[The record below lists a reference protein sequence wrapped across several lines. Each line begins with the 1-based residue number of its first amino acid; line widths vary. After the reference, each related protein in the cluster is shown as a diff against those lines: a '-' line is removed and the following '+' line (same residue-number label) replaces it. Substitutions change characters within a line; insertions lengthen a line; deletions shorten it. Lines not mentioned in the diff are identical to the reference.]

1 MTRLRTRGAP
11 AANSAPVDEEI
22 ALAESRVRQ
31 GIRRRSQLILATQ
44 IIMVVVAL
52 LAWEFGSRTF
62 DLEFWMASPLTVWQ
76 QLVSWGGTAE
86 LWNGLRATLSV
97 TVLGFVPGALV
108 GALTGFLFGWF
119 RNLGRVCEP
128 FVLAFYTLP
137 KIALAP
143 LFVLWFGLGMLP
155 KVVLAGVLVFFLV
168 FFTTFQGAK
177 TVDRSML
184 EMGYLMGGSKPAV
197 FRKVVV
203 PTSLVWV
210 FSGFKISLPYA
221 LIGAV
226 VGEFIA
232 ATEGIG
238 FMIKNATNEFNTAGV
253 FAGLV
258 VLMIVATA
266 LSQALRLTEHRL
278 LHWQESEPT

>member
-1 MTRLRTRGAP
+1 MTTVTAAP
-11 AANSAPVDEEI
+11 RAGGVEAEI
-22 ALAESRVRQ
+22 AAVEARVRRNA
-31 GIRRRSQLILATQ
+31 RRRNRLILLVQ
-44 IIMVVVAL
+44 VVIVAAGL
-52 LAWEFGSRTF
+52 TLWEVLSRTF
-62 DLEFWMASPLTVWQ
+62 GWEFWVSSPSAVWEQLTTWAR
-76 QLVSWGGTAE
+76 TDE
-86 LWNGLRATLSV
+86 LWAGLRATLLV

-119 RNLGRVCEP
+119 RTLGRICEP

-143 LFVLWFGLGMLP
+143 LFVLWFGIDLLP
-155 KVVLAGVLVFFLV
+155 KVVLAAVLVFFLV

-177 TVDRSML
+177 SVDRSLL
-184 EMGYLMGGSKPAV
+184 EMGYLMGGGKLAV
-197 FRKVVV
+197 FRKIVV
-203 PTSLVWV
+203 PTSAVWV

-258 VLMIVATA
+258 VLMAVATA
-266 LSQALRLTEHRL
+266 LTQTLRLAEHKL
-278 LHWQESEPT
+278 LHWNEGS

>member
-1 MTRLRTRGAP
+1 MTTVTEARRTGGLEA
-11 AANSAPVDEEI
+11 EI
-22 ALAESRVRQ
+22 AAVETRVKRNA
-31 GIRRRSQLILATQ
+31 RRRSRLILLIQVVIVATGLTLWE
-44 IIMVVVAL
+44 VLSRAFG
-52 LAWEFGSRTF
+52 WEFWVSSPSAVWEQLTTWART
-62 DLEFWMASPLTVWQ
+62 D
-76 QLVSWGGTAE
+76 E
-86 LWNGLRATLSV
+86 LWSGLQATLLV
-97 TVLGFVPGALV
+97 TVLGFVPGALI

-119 RNLGRVCEP
+119 RTLGRICEP
-128 FVLAFYTLP
+128 FVLALYTLP

-143 LFVLWFGLGMLP
+143 LFVLWFGIDLLP
-155 KVVLAGVLVFFLV
+155 KVVLAAVLVFFLV

-177 TVDRSML
+177 SVDRSLL
-184 EMGYLMGGSKPAV
+184 EMGYLMGGGKLAV
-197 FRKVVV
+197 FRKIVI
-203 PTSLVWV
+203 PTSAVWV

-258 VLMIVATA
+258 ILMVVATA
-266 LSQALRLTEHRL
+266 LTQALRLAEHKL
-278 LHWQESEPT
+278 LHWNEGS

>member
-1 MTRLRTRGAP
+1 MTTFAPSRTNDAELDIARVEGQLRR
-11 AANSAPVDEEI
+11 S
-22 ALAESRVRQ
+22 S
-31 GIRRRSQLILATQ
+31 RRRSRNILLAQ
-44 IIMVVVAL
+44 VIIVVVAV
-52 LAWEFGSRTF
+52 ATWELVSRGF
-62 DLEFWMASPLTVWQ
+62 DLGFWISSPSAVWD
-76 QLVSWGGTAE
+76 QLVSWADTGE
-86 LWNGLRATLSV
+86 LWTGLKATLMV
-97 TVLGFVPGALV
+97 TVLGFVPGAFV

-119 RNLGRVCEP
+119 RTLGRVLEP
-128 FVLAFYTLP
+128 FVLALYTLP

-143 LFVLWFGLGMLP
+143 LFILWFGIGTLP
-155 KVVLAGVLVFFLV
+155 KVVLAAVLVFFLV

-184 EMGYLMGGSKPAV
+184 EMGYLMGGDKLPV
-197 FRKVVV
+197 FTKIVV
-203 PTSLVWV
+203 PTSAVWV
-210 FSGFKISLPYA
+210 FSGFKIALPYA

-258 VLMIVATA
+258 VLMILATV
-266 LSQALRLTEHRL
+266 LTQLLRLIESRI
-278 LHWQESEPT
+278 LHWQDAA

>member
-1 MTRLRTRGAP
+1 MSAGTLTETAAQLDAEIAEVERRIRQRNRRTTRL
-11 AANSAPVDEEI
+11 I
-22 ALAESRVRQ
+22 WLA
-31 GIRRRSQLILATQ
+31 QLAI
-44 IIMVVVAL
+44 VVVGLAL
-52 LAWEFGSRTF
+52 WEVLSRTF
-62 DLEFWMASPLTVWQ
+62 GWDFWVSSPSGVWE
-76 QLVSWGGTAE
+76 QLVAWAQTEE
-86 LWNGLRATLSV
+86 LWTGLRATLTV
-97 TVLGFVPGALV
+97 TILGFVPGALA
-108 GALTGFLFGWF
+108 GALIGFLFGWF
-119 RNLGRVCEP
+119 RTLGRIFEP

-143 LFVLWFGLGMLP
+143 LFILWFGIDVLP
-155 KVVLAGVLVFFLV
+155 KVVLAAVLVFFLV

-184 EMGYLMGGSKPAV
+184 EMGYLMGGGKLAV
-197 FRKVVV
+197 FRKIVV
-203 PTSLVWV
+203 PTSWVWV

-226 VGEFIA
+226 VGEFMA

-258 VLMIVATA
+258 VLMIVAIILT
-266 LSQALRLTEHRL
+266 QALRLVEHKL
-278 LHWQESEPT
+278 LHWNDGS

>member
-1 MTRLRTRGAP
+1 MTTVTEARRTGGLEA
-11 AANSAPVDEEI
+11 EI
-22 ALAESRVRQ
+22 AAVETRVKRNA
-31 GIRRRSQLILATQ
+31 RRRSRLILLIQVVIVATGLTLWE
-44 IIMVVVAL
+44 VLSRAFG
-52 LAWEFGSRTF
+52 WEFWVSSPSAVWEQLTTWART
-62 DLEFWMASPLTVWQ
+62 D
-76 QLVSWGGTAE
+76 E
-86 LWNGLRATLSV
+86 LWSGLRATLLV
-97 TVLGFVPGALV
+97 TVLGFVPGALI

-119 RNLGRVCEP
+119 RTLGRICEP
-128 FVLAFYTLP
+128 FVLALYTLP

-143 LFVLWFGLGMLP
+143 LFVLWFGIDLLP
-155 KVVLAGVLVFFLV
+155 KVVLAAVLVFFLV

-177 TVDRSML
+177 SVDRSLL
-184 EMGYLMGGSKPAV
+184 EMGYLMGGGKLAV
-197 FRKVVV
+197 FRKIVI
-203 PTSLVWV
+203 PTSAVWV

-258 VLMIVATA
+258 ILMVVATA
-266 LSQALRLTEHRL
+266 LTQALRLAEHKL
-278 LHWQESEPT
+278 LHWNEGS

>member
-1 MTRLRTRGAP
+1 MTTVTEARRTGGLEA
-11 AANSAPVDEEI
+11 EI
-22 ALAESRVRQ
+22 AAVETRVKRNA
-31 GIRRRSQLILATQ
+31 RRRSRLILLIQVVIVATGLTLWE
-44 IIMVVVAL
+44 VLSRAFG
-52 LAWEFGSRTF
+52 WEFWVSSPSAVWEQLTTWART
-62 DLEFWMASPLTVWQ
+62 D
-76 QLVSWGGTAE
+76 E
-86 LWNGLRATLSV
+86 LWSGLRATLLV
-97 TVLGFVPGALV
+97 TVLGFVPGALI

-119 RNLGRVCEP
+119 RTLGRICEP
-128 FVLAFYTLP
+128 FVLALYTLP

-143 LFVLWFGLGMLP
+143 LFVLWFGIDLLP
-155 KVVLAGVLVFFLV
+155 KVVLAAVLVFFLV

-177 TVDRSML
+177 SVDRSLL
-184 EMGYLMGGSKPAV
+184 EMGYLMGGGKLAV
-197 FRKVVV
+197 FRKIVI
-203 PTSLVWV
+203 PTSAVWV

-258 VLMIVATA
+258 ILMVVATA
-266 LSQALRLTEHRL
+266 LTQALRLTEHKL
-278 LHWQESEPT
+278 LHWNEGS